1 MYTDLSS
8 FYPCYAT
15 DRSFLKLRV
24 SKNTTPSKVA
34 KQATKATT
42 PKRPATTN
50 PPLSRLN
57 EQDIRTLW
65 FSFRNNG
72 GTKVN
77 IPTLAIQAF
86 IDLDSPPV
94 FYHEKFADSFMT
106 IQNPNFDALG
116 MELGVSTAAARWRFY
131 KLKAIFEG
139 ESGSPKNAK
148 TATLKKKTKKGSKRK
163 LGEESDDECAASWIL
178 KSDGDFDQKPE
189 TSVKAETGADVKKE
203 PGLDVRPESDTL
215 CKGHYDLTME
225 YDDI

>member
-72 GTKVN
+72 GTK
-77 IPTLAIQAF
+77 
-86 IDLDSPPV
+86 
-94 FYHEKFADSFMT
+94 
-106 IQNPNFDALG
+106 NPNFDALG

-189 TSVKAETGADVKKE
+189 TSVKAETRADVKKE